1 MGLKAKAWS
10 PYAVGVGLGVLSW
23 FAFATADRG
32 LGITTAFEH
41 SAALLGGLLGFDG
54 AISPYVAKEKP
65 KISWEWMLV
74 VGVFLGA
81 WLSSTLSGD
90 RTRKAVP
97 SLWRERFGDSR
108 RKRYLA
114 SFAGGA
120 VMMLG
125 ARIAGG
131 CTSGHGITGTLQLAV
146 SSWLFIIAAFA
157 VAMLTAFT
165 LYGRK
170 GRDIAR
176 PGHV

>member
-1 MGLKAKAWS
+1 MAGLRAKAWS
-10 PYAVGVGLGVLSW
+10 PYAVGLGLGVLSW

-54 AISPYVAKEKP
+54 AMSAYDAREKP

-81 WLSSTLSGD
+81 LLSSSLSRD
-90 RTRKAVP
+90 RSRRTVP

-108 RKRYLA
+108 MKRFLA
-114 SFAGGA
+114 AFAGGA

-131 CTSGHGITGTLQLAV
+131 CTSGHGITGALQLAV

-157 VAMLTAFT
+157 VAVLTAFT
-165 LYGRK
+165 LYGRNSRM
-170 GRDIAR
+170 GR